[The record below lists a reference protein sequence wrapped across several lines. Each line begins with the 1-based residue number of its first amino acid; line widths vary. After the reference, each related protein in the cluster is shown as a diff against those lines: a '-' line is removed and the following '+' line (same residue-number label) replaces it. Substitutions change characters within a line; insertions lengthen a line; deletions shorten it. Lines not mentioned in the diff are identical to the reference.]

1 MLTAGKQHFKT
12 YLCVLNRFRGFA
24 RLYFQRL
31 TLKRDKSKMAAN
43 ETCKFILGHIFG
55 TKHGKNINETS
66 FCMFSGTRNPLRS
79 LFNPQYA
86 KK

>member
-1 MLTAGKQHFKT
+1 MFTVGKQHFKT
-12 YLCVLNRFRGFA
+12 CLYVLNRFRG
-24 RLYFQRL
+24 L
-31 TLKRDKSKMAAN
+31 TQNVTNPKWPP
-43 ETCKFILGHIFG
+43 LGHIFG

-86 KK
+86 